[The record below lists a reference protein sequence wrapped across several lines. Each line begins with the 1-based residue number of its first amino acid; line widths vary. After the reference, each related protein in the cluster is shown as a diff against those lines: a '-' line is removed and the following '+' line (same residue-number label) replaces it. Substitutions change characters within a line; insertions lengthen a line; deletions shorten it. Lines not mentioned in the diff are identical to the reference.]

1 MTQVAHYYGQPFMC
15 VWREPYHETLFAFA
29 GLVQRRRIEGLLDE
43 ARRVRDAQLANYAFA
58 SPKDLDKARADLMA
72 RLRRV
77 PGIERR
83 TESAA
88 DLVARFA
95 HLQPAPDGD

>member
-1 MTQVAHYYGQPFMC
+1 MAFGQPFMA
-15 VWREPYHETLFAFA
+15 VWRAPYHETLFAFA
-29 GLVQRRRIEGLLDE
+29 GLTQRQRIDALE
-43 ARRVRDAQLANYAFA
+43 AHAREVRAAFRVNAAFAAPKELEKERAQLMGA
-58 SPKDLDKARADLMA
+58 
-72 RLRRV
+72 LRRV

-83 TESAA
+83 TASAA